1 MKGSIIKRAIF
12 VVISLLILEGLF
24 FLALFQ
30 IEINSVSKKI
40 TYSTQKNIKNN
51 KMSSLENLVNVAF
64 SVVESYYKRSQD
76 IEALKKAKA
85 KELKTILEGVKNQIN
100 AILKQNQG
108 QPRNVIEGKI
118 KELVKHFRYHGK
130 NYIWI
135 NDMHPYMIMH
145 PIKPALDGKDLSSFK
160 DKKGNY
166 LFNDMV
172 KVCKENGEG
181 MVTYYWPKPGEQ
193 EAKLKVSYVMLIPQL
208 NWIIGTGEWVEDIT
222 KEMQKQALT
231 QINSMRLPNGNY
243 FWINDLKGYMLAHP
257 NPKLINKNILGLKD
271 KRGKLLVQEMI
282 NICKRKG
289 AGFVDYYWSK
299 KGEPGDVLK
308 TSYVKLFKPWGWII
322 GMGIYMDDV
331 QKLTKAQIQEIQ
343 KAKHHVIIKG
353 SVAGIILILI
363 MLAILSVYCNKNI
376 KKPLQSLVDFA
387 ENISKGN
394 FDSKVGKSLKGEFF
408 ILQHA
413 LETMVKKLK
422 EKIQEA
428 EQEKKEALEA
438 NEQAQIALEK
448 AKEAK
453 REAERAK
460 KEGMLHSAQIME
472 GVVEHL
478 TTASEELSAQAQEV
492 SQNMSEQKERIKEA
506 ATAMEQMNAT
516 VLEVAKNAAQASENS
531 DATKLKAEEGFKV
544 VNQSINQINKVQE
557 ISIQLNKD
565 MEELLNQ
572 AQAIGRII
580 NVINDIADQ
589 TNLLA
594 LNAAIEA
601 ARAGDAGRGFAVVA
615 DEVRK
620 LAENTMAATKEV
632 EENIN
637 HIRVSTENSN
647 KNFQQILEAIKIAT
661 EKVEQSGKVLTE
673 IVELAQ
679 NSADQ
684 VRSIATAAEEQSSA
698 SEEITRSIET
708 IKDLAD
714 ATSEGMEQS
723 AIAIHEMAQQAEEL
737 RQLIEKI
744 KSENS

>member
-1 MKGSIIKRAIF
+1 MKGSVINKAIF
-12 VVISLLILEGLF
+12 FIISLLILEGLF
-24 FLALFQ
+24 FLALFH
-30 IEINSVSKKI
+30 IEINSMSKRI
-40 TYSTQKNIKNN
+40 THSTQNNIKNN
-51 KMSSLENLVNVAF
+51 KMVSLKNLVDVAF
-64 SVVESYYKRSQD
+64 SVVETYYKKSQD

-100 AILKQNQG
+100 AVLKENQG
-108 QPRNVIEGKI
+108 RPRNVIEEKV
-118 KELVKHFRYHGK
+118 KELVKNFRYHGT

-145 PIKPALDGKDLSSFK
+145 PINPALDGKDLSNFK

-166 LFNDMV
+166 LFNNMI
-172 KVCKENGEG
+172 KVCKEKGGG

-222 KEMQKQALT
+222 IEMQKQALT
-231 QINSMRLPNGNY
+231 QINSMRLSDGNY

-257 NPKLINKNILGLKD
+257 NPKLINKNVLGLKD
-271 KRGKLLVQEMI
+271 KRGKLLIQEMI

-331 QKLTKAQIQEIQ
+331 QKLTKAQMQHIH
-343 KAKHHVIIKG
+343 KAQHNVIIKG

-363 MLAILSVYCNKNI
+363 MLAILSVYCNKSI
-376 KKPLQSLVDFA
+376 KKPLQSLVGFA

-394 FDSKVGKSLKGEFF
+394 LDSKVGKSLKGEFF
-408 ILQHA
+408 ILQQA
-413 LETMVKKLK
+413 METMVEKLK

-438 NEQAQIALEK
+438 NKQAHIALEK

-453 REAERAK
+453 RQAETAK
-460 KEGMLHSAQIME
+460 KEGMLHVVQIME
-472 GVVEHL
+472 EVIEHL

-492 SQNMSEQKERIKEA
+492 SQNMSEQKDRITEA

-531 DATKLKAEEGFKV
+531 DATKVKAEEGFEV
-544 VNQSINQINKVQE
+544 VNQSVNQINKVQE
-557 ISIQLNKD
+557 ISLQLSKD

-572 AQAIGRII
+572 TQTIGRII

-679 NSADQ
+679 SSADQ
-684 VRSIATAAEEQSSA
+684 VRSIATAAEEQSAA

-723 AIAIHEMAQQAEEL
+723 ALAIHEMAQQAEEL

-744 KSENS
+744 KAENS

>member
-1 MKGSIIKRAIF
+1 MKGSVINKAIF
-12 VVISLLILEGLF
+12 FVISLLILEGLF
-24 FLALFQ
+24 FLALFH
-30 IEINSVSKKI
+30 IEINSMSKKI
-40 TYSTQKNIKNN
+40 THSTQKNIKNN
-51 KMSSLENLVNVAF
+51 KMVSLKNLVDVAF
-64 SVVESYYKRSQD
+64 SVVESYYKKSQD

-85 KELKTILEGVKNQIN
+85 EELKTILEGVKNQIN

-108 QPRNVIEGKI
+108 QPRSAIEEKV
-118 KELVKHFRYHGK
+118 KHLVQHFRYHGT

-145 PIKPALDGKDLSSFK
+145 PIKPALDGKDLSNFK

-166 LFNDMV
+166 LFNNMV
-172 KVCKENGEG
+172 KVCKEKGGG

-222 KEMQKQALT
+222 REMQKQALT
-231 QINSMRLPNGNY
+231 QIISMRLSDGNY

-257 NPKLINKNILGLKD
+257 SPKLINKNVLGLKD
-271 KRGKLLVQEMI
+271 KRGKLLIQEMI

-331 QKLTKAQIQEIQ
+331 QKLTKAQMQHIH
-343 KAKHHVIIKG
+343 KAQHNVIIKG

-363 MLAILSVYCNKNI
+363 MLAILSVYCNKSI
-376 KKPLQSLVDFA
+376 KKPLQSLVGFA
-387 ENISKGN
+387 ENISKGD
-394 FDSKVGKSLKGEFF
+394 FDSKVGKPLKGEFF
-408 ILQHA
+408 ILEQA
-413 LETMVKKLK
+413 LETMVEKLK

-438 NEQAQIALEK
+438 NEQAKIALEK
-448 AKEAK
+448 AEEAK
-453 REAERAK
+453 RQAERAK

-472 GVVEHL
+472 EVIEHL

-492 SQNMSEQKERIKEA
+492 SQNMSEQKERITEA

-531 DATKLKAEEGFKV
+531 DATKVKAEEGFEI
-544 VNQSINQINKVQE
+544 VNQSVNQINKVQE

-572 AQAIGRII
+572 TQAIGRII

-679 NSADQ
+679 SSADQ
-684 VRSIATAAEEQSSA
+684 VRSIATAAEEQSAA

-723 AIAIHEMAQQAEEL
+723 ALAIHEMAQQAEEL

-744 KSENS
+744 KAENS